1 MTLVWLIEANH
12 FRTLGVKQA
21 TDNLEPSVGSGDKR
35 CDAVKTEAVVW
46 DSGAR
51 AVWKLKGGNDRT
63 ALALQGISTSC
74 GAQMMLKC
82 F

>member
-1 MTLVWLIEANH
+1 MTLIWLIEANY
-12 FRTLGVKQA
+12 FRTFGVPQTA
-21 TDNLEPSVGSGDKR
+21 DNLEAFVGSGAKR

-63 ALALQGISTSC
+63 DLALQG
-74 GAQMMLKC
+74 MLVLGLPAVLK
-82 F
+82 